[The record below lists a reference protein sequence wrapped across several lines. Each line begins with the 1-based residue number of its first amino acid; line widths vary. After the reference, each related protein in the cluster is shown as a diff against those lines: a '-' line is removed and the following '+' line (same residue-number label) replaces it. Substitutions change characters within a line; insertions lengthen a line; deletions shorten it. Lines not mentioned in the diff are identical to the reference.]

1 MASPNTAI
9 NFGTSRDLT
18 LNIVLSFV
26 AQLLDFDIG
35 TGANADVPTDVVE
48 GFVREGFEKIVMAD
62 TGWPYYQT
70 SYEFDAAPTIALTA
84 ASNLVGLTANAQVAN
99 HQYITGDI
107 VTITGCTPSA
117 YNGTFTVTVPTDITT
132 NLPSTVIFSYTMLT
146 SPGGAATVL
155 GNVDAGSAVTET
167 DGRSY
172 NANFTQVLP
181 SSATLAS
188 FNDIAKIN
196 NCVNVTDMGNQLIY
210 TDNYR
215 AEQVWPINSDND
227 IEGIP
232 AYWSLWGGAINLWP
246 KPDSLYTIRIMGYRR
261 YAINWLS
268 DGNLAIDIDPEFHM
282 PLMNYVLA
290 RIFQFQEDPDMAAI
304 YMSNYE
310 QGVAMIRGWKTS
322 VNRNQQMVLS
332 GGLQLNPYDY
342 YRYMVNLSLRAV
354 SVGEWS

>member
-9 NFGTSRDLT
+9 NFGTNRDLT

-70 SYEFDAAPTIALTA
+70 SYEFDAAPTIDITILTNVA
-84 ASNLVGLTANAQVAN
+84 TQANGQVAN
-99 HQYITGDI
+99 HQYVTGDL
-107 VTITGCTPSA
+107 ITVSGCTPSA
-117 YNGTFTVTVPTDITT
+117 YNGTFTVTVPIDITT
-132 NLPSTVIFSYTMLT
+132 NLPSTTLFSYTMLT
-146 SPGGAATVL
+146 NPGGSATVVGTL
-155 GNVDAGSAVTET
+155 DSGSAVVGT

-172 NANFTQVLP
+172 NANFDQVLP
-181 SSATLAS
+181 VSTTLAS

-227 IEGIP
+227 IAGIP
-232 AYWSLWGGAINLWP
+232 AYWSFWGQAINLWP
-246 KPDSLYTIRIMGYRR
+246 KPDSLYTVRIMGYRR
-261 YAINWLS
+261 YNINWLS

-282 PLMNYVLA
+282 ALMNYVLA

-304 YMSNYE
+304 YMNNYE
-310 QGVAMIRGWKTS
+310 QGVAMIRGWKTA

-342 YRYMVNLSLRAV
+342 YRYIANLSLRAV
-354 SVGEWS
+354 AVGEWG

>member
-9 NFGTSRDLT
+9 NFGTNRDLT

-70 SYEFDAAPTIALTA
+70 SYEFDAAPTISLTA
-84 ASNLVGLTANAQVAN
+84 LSAVGPSATATVASHGYLS
-99 HQYITGDI
+99 GDL

-117 YNGTFTVTVPTDITT
+117 YNGTFSVTVPANDTT
-132 NLPSTVIFSYTMLT
+132 TFSYTMLS
-146 SPGGAATVL
+146 SPGSASIL
-155 GNVDAGSAVTET
+155 GIVNPGSAVAGT

-181 SSATLAS
+181 VQATFAYAS

-232 AYWSLWGGAINLWP
+232 AYWSLWGSAINLWP
-246 KPDSLYTIRIMGYRR
+246 KPDSAYTIRIMGYRR
-261 YAINWLS
+261 YNINWLS

-304 YMSNYE
+304 YMNNYE
-310 QGVAMIRGWKTS
+310 QGVAMIRGWKTA

-342 YRYMVNLSLRAV
+342 YRYMANLSLRAV
-354 SVGEWS
+354 AVGEWG